1 MYLNSL
7 YILYF
12 YMILRKQMNRTN
24 SLIILVAIILGTFL
38 VFNITT
44 IPMINVSASGEDQE
58 EQEYYYPPEPEEY
71 YYPPLMDGYDPS
83 ELPEYIPRESYGD
96 GSYDHYESGYYE
108 EQGYGIPYDI
118 K

>member
-1 MYLNSL
+1 
-7 YILYF
+7 
-12 YMILRKQMNRTN
+12 MNRKS
-24 SLIILVAIILGTFL
+24 SLIILTAIILGTFL

-44 IPMINVSASGEDQE
+44 IPMINVSASGGDQV
-58 EQEYYYPPEPEEY
+58 EYNYPPEQVEY
-71 YYPPLMDGYDPS
+71 NYPPLMDGYDAS

-108 EQGYGIPYDI
+108 KQGYGIPYDI

>member
-44 IPMINVSASGEDQE
+44 IPMINVSASGE

>member
-1 MYLNSL
+1 
-7 YILYF
+7 
-12 YMILRKQMNRTN
+12 MNRTS
-24 SLIILVAIILGTFL
+24 SLIILTAIILSTFL
-38 VFNITT
+38 VFNTTT
-44 IPMINVSASGEDQE
+44 IPMINVSASGGDQE
-58 EQEYYYPPEPEEY
+58 EQEEY

>member
-1 MYLNSL
+1 
-7 YILYF
+7 
-12 YMILRKQMNRTN
+12 MNRTN
-24 SLIILVAIILGTFL
+24 SSIILVAIILGTFL

-58 EQEYYYPPEPEEY
+58 EQEY